1 MISERKKMNLAIVG
15 CGNIA
20 GPYSKDLKKR
30 PIMNLLGFYDV
41 DVVRAE
47 AFAKEHGGKAYAS
60 LDEVL
65 ADPGVDVVVNLTI
78 FNAHYEVVK
87 KALEAGKHVYSEK
100 PLALKYAEAKELVAL
115 AKAKNLYLAGAP
127 ITFLGEAQQS
137 AMKYIRDGKLGDVRM
152 VYAEVNHGRIESW
165 HPNPGPFY
173 AVGPNLDVGVYPLAL
188 VTALFGPAKRLSGF
202 ATTLS
207 PDRVTKDGT
216 PFRVEAPDF
225 YVIHLE
231 FSGGTFVRL
240 TSNFYVSSKSRQG
253 EGIEFHGDK
262 GSLHLESWFS
272 GNCGLYYA
280 DFEKTYES
288 VASFKTTDVGIDWAV
303 GLQDFT
309 DSIKASKPSRVT
321 GEQAAHVVEILEATN
336 ESIKTGRTVEL
347 TSTFTPP
354 APMDWAK

>member
-1 MISERKKMNLAIVG
+1 MNLAIVG

-20 GPYSKDLKKR
+20 GPYSQDVKKR
-30 PIMNLLGFYDV
+30 SSMNLHGFYDV
-41 DVVRAE
+41 DFSRAQS
-47 AFAKEHGGKAYAS
+47 FAKEHRGKAYAS

-65 ADPGVDVVVNLTI
+65 ADPEVDVVVNLTI

-87 KALEAGKHVYSEK
+87 KSLEAGKHVYSEK

-115 AKAKNLYLAGAP
+115 AKAKGLYLACAP

-137 AMKYIRDGKLGDVRM
+137 AMKYIRDGKLGTVRM

-188 VTALFGPAKRLSGF
+188 VTALFGPAKKLSAF

-207 PDRVTKDGT
+207 PNRVTKGGT
-216 PFRVEAPDF
+216 PFKVEAPDF

-231 FSGGTFVRL
+231 FPGGTFVRL
-240 TSNFYVSSKSRQG
+240 TTNFYVSSKTRQG

-262 GSLHLESWFS
+262 GSLHLESWFAAN
-272 GNCGLYYA
+272 GGLHYA
-280 DFEKTYES
+280 DFEEEYQ
-288 VASFKTTDVGIDWAV
+288 VVPSFKTTDTGIDWAV

-309 DSIKASKPSRVT
+309 DSIKAAKPSRVT

-336 ESIKTGRTVEL
+336 ESVKTGRTIEL
-347 TSTFTPP
+347 TSSFIPP